1 MDDTTQTG
9 KQYTAD
15 VCQRRGTNVAEN
27 ERRTFGTIV
36 DGHVKRLLRGHHQ
49 RNVVKSDNCSLNIG
63 LNFDDSSEL
72 RLQLRNESE
81 NEKMTKATSS
91 EDRMIVA

>member
-1 MDDTTQTG
+1 MSLRMNG
-9 KQYTAD
+9 
-15 VCQRRGTNVAEN
+15 GHL
-27 ERRTFGTIV
+27 ERSSTDMSNGCS
-36 DGHVKRLLRGHHQ
+36 RGHHQ